1 MWRFAPHARR
11 RAGHAKFLSRQAEKD
26 TLQHKSKSVGFFA
39 IPLLHSRARKVD
51 QHYLSSRYPSA
62 EIAKRRFLQVQWCL
76 RLSTCPCHRI
86 MQIMQSPVPEG
97 NPLGTDLLRR
107 PICKRAQPHN
117 EEVFIIN
124 RNLLCIPLA
133 TCRLYA
139 RATRAQEE
147 AIHLFAEII
156 NKP

>member
-1 MWRFAPHARR
+1 MPMPSHHADHAIT
-11 RAGHAKFLSRQAEKD
+11 RAGRTSL
-26 TLQHKSKSVGFFA
+26 G
-39 IPLLHSRARKVD
+39 
-51 QHYLSSRYPSA
+51 
-62 EIAKRRFLQVQWCL
+62 
-76 RLSTCPCHRI
+76 
-86 MQIMQSPVPEG
+86 
-97 NPLGTDLLRR
+97 GTDLLRR

-117 EEVFIIN
+117 EEAIIIN